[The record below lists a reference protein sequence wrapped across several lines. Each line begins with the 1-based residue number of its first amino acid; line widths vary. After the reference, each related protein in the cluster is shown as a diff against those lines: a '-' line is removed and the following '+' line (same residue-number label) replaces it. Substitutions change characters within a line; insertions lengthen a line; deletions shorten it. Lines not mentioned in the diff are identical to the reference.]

1 MTNTIQISPL
11 RYHLPYPPSG
21 WELYNG
27 WGKTRHLSSTYKKW
41 RTDAGYFIKPP
52 AAPISVPFSLH
63 IALKRQNV
71 RQDID
76 NRSKA
81 ILDCLQHYGV
91 IKNDNL
97 CERLT
102 MIWSQEIPA
111 DCVVLLQIA
120 EEGLAA

>member
-1 MTNTIQISPL
+1 MIRL
-11 RYHLPYPPSG
+11 ELPYPPSG
-21 WELYNG
+21 WDLYTG
-27 WGKTRHLSSTYKKW
+27 WGKTRRLSSEYAKW
-41 RTDAGYFIKPP
+41 RNDAGYFIRHKQP
-52 AAPISVPFSLH
+52 AISVPFSIS
-63 IALKRQNV
+63 IALKRPHK

-102 MIWSQEIPA
+102 MVWDQEMSA
-111 DCVVLLQIA
+111 ECVVVIQAA
-120 EEGLAA
+120 EEALAA